1 MGIPTQGAYSG
12 GVLSTAGDLVFQGQA
27 DGYITAYSAVEG
39 RRVWAFYSATAALGA
54 PISFAIGK
62 RQYISILNGPT
73 QGAAG
78 SLGAMSARFGWDS
91 RVHPRRL
98 LTFVLD
104 GTAELP
110 PTPAPTFAVPIDG
123 TGVNVDEA
131 LAKEGA
137 QVFAKCQWCHGAG
150 AIAGGGAPDL
160 RVSLSPLVPASF
172 AAVVRG
178 GQETRGMP
186 KFDELTDREL
196 DALRNYIR
204 ARARA
209 RYPAQR
215 SGATRA
221 RSAAAASRPRRP
233 KSRKSD
239 RPRQDHWNPPPRR
252 RNSSAEGRIKSYLS
266 MR

>member
-1 MGIPTQGAYSG
+1 
-12 GVLSTAGDLVFQGQA
+12 
-27 DGYITAYSAVEG
+27 
-39 RRVWAFYSATAALGA
+39 
-54 PISFAIGK
+54 
-62 RQYISILNGPT
+62 
-73 QGAAG
+73 
-78 SLGAMSARFGWDS
+78 MSARFGWDS

-123 TGVNVDEA
+123 TGVNVDES

-150 AIAGGGAPDL
+150 AISGGGAPDL

-186 KFDELTDREL
+186 KFDELTDREI

-204 ARARA
+204 ARARVVTRPNGA
-209 RYPAQR
+209 APPEPEAPPKVETATPEEPKEQPPAPG
-215 SGATRA
+215 SLEPA
-221 RSAAAASRPRRP
+221 
-233 KSRKSD
+233 
-239 RPRQDHWNPPPRR
+239 PPPP
-252 RNSSAEGRIKSYLS
+252 KL
-266 MR
+266 